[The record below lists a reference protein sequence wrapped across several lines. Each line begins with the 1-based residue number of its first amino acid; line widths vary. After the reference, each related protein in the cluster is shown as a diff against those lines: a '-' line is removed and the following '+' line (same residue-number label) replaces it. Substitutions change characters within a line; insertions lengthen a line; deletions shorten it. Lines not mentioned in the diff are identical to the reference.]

1 MIGKGNKVRD
11 EAKIKRLNVITL
23 KETEEDEKKKM
34 MCYVQIYKNNFNNS
48 SINKK
53 CKINNR

>member
-23 KETEEDEKKKM
+23 KETEEDEKKKWCAM
-34 MCYVQIYKNNFNNS
+34 YKYIKIYF
-48 SINKK
+48 
-53 CKINNR
+53 